1 MMIRMNFKS
10 LKKHFFDRKKVQRRV
25 DARTRK
31 VLSKFGSFVRR
42 SARHSIRPSSGTSP
56 PGKPPFSHSG
66 KLRKKIFFIYD
77 PKRRSVVIGPIIFPG
92 KTGRALPALE
102 YGGKTDMP
110 SGDII
115 KIEARPFMGPA
126 FSKNLPAVPSLWR
139 DSIK

>member
-1 MMIRMNFKS
+1 M
-10 LKKHFFDRKKVQRRV
+10 
-25 DARTRK
+25 
-31 VLSKFGSFVRR
+31 
-42 SARHSIRPSSGTSP
+42 
-56 PGKPPFSHSG
+56 
-66 KLRKKIFFIYD
+66 YD

-92 KTGRALPALE
+92 KTGKALPALE

-126 FSKNLPAVPSLWR
+126 FSTNIAVVPSLWR

>member
-1 MMIRMNFKS
+1 MNFKT
-10 LKKHFFDRKKVQRRV
+10 LKKHFFDRKKITRRV

-42 SARHSIRPSSGTSP
+42 SAQHSIRPSSNTSR
-56 PGKPPFSHSG
+56 PGHPPFSHSG
-66 KLRKKIFFIYD
+66 KLRRKIFFIYD
-77 PKRRSVVIGPIIFPG
+77 PKRRSVIIGPIIYPG
-92 KTGRALPALE
+92 KTGKALPALE

-110 SGDII
+110 SGDLV

-126 FSKNLPAVPSLWR
+126 FRLNLAVVPSLWR

>member
-1 MMIRMNFKS
+1 MNFKS

-42 SARHSIRPSSGTSP
+42 SARHSIRPSSGTSQ
-56 PGKPPFSHSG
+56 PGHPPFSHSG

-77 PKRRSVVIGPIIFPG
+77 PKRRSVVIGPIIYPG

-126 FSKNLPAVPSLWR
+126 FDRNLVVVPSLWR

>member
-1 MMIRMNFKS
+1 MNFKT

-42 SARHSIRPSSGTSP
+42 SAQHSIRPSNSTSR
-56 PGKPPFSHSG
+56 PGHPPFSHSG
-66 KLRKKIFFIYD
+66 KLRCKIFFIYD
-77 PKRRSVVIGPIIFPG
+77 PKRRSVVIGPVIYPG
-92 KTGRALPALE
+92 KTGKALPALE

-110 SGDII
+110 SVDLI

-126 FSKNLPAVPSLWR
+126 FHLNLPVVPSLWR

>member
-1 MMIRMNFKS
+1 MIKMNFNT
-10 LKKHFFDRKKVQRRV
+10 LKKNFFDRKKIKGRV
-25 DARTRK
+25 DVRTRR

-42 SARHSIRPSSGTSP
+42 SAQHSIRPSKRTSP

-66 KLRKKIFFIYD
+66 KLRKKIFFMYD

-92 KTGRALPALE
+92 KTGKALPALE

-126 FSKNLPAVPSLWR
+126 FNANLSVVPSLWAN
-139 DSIK
+139 SIK

>member
-42 SARHSIRPSSGTSP
+42 SAQHSIRQSSGTSQ
-56 PGKPPFSHSG
+56 PGHPPFSHSG

-77 PKRRSVVIGPIIFPG
+77 PKRRSVVIGPIIYPG

-110 SGDII
+110 SGVII

-126 FSKNLPAVPSLWR
+126 FDRNLAVVPSLWR

>member
-1 MMIRMNFKS
+1 MDFKTV
-10 LKKHFFDRKKVQRRV
+10 KKHFFDRKKIKHRV

-42 SARHSIRPSSGTSP
+42 SAQQSIRPSGHTSR
-56 PGKPPFSHSG
+56 PGHPPFSHSG
-66 KLRKKIFFIYD
+66 KLKRKIFFIFD
-77 PKRRSVVIGPIIFPG
+77 PKRRSVVIGPIIYPG

-110 SGDII
+110 SGDLV

-126 FSKNLPAVPSLWR
+126 FKTNLAVVPSLWR
-139 DSIK
+139 DSITK